1 MFLQT
6 AVLRRSLFTTMRRT
20 APQVVTF
27 STESEDTPKK
37 KSKGRAAV
45 ELNATLTKKEIAM
58 IIQDEHTE
66 MSVAVATTIVNQ
78 VFDAIKEVRYF
89 LGPMI

>member
-1 MFLQT
+1 M
-6 AVLRRSLFTTMRRT
+6 
-20 APQVVTF
+20 F

-45 ELNATLTKKEIAM
+45 ELNAALTKKEIAM

-66 MSVAVATTIVNQ
+66 MSIAVATTIVNQ
-78 VFDAIKEVRYF
+78 VFDAMKEVR
-89 LGPMI
+89 